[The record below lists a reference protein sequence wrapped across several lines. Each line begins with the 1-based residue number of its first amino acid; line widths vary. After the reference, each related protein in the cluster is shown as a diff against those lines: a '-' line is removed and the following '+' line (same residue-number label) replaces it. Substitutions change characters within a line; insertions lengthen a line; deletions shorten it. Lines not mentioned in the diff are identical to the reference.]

1 VEQTP
6 SSRAEAGP
14 AASDSGRRAEG
25 DAPPAEGELQNGPP
39 RSGRPNGAPKHSRRR
54 TAALLL
60 VILAGAAALR
70 LAGITWGLPGPKHL
84 FSYHPDEYF
93 SLQAAFALL
102 DQDPNPHRFNYP
114 SLYLYL
120 AAAAALAG
128 GVPGSALASATDF
141 QELIREFTLR
151 ARLMTVLL
159 SLITI
164 VAVYASAS
172 RLAGPSAGLWA
183 AAFMAVVPGH
193 VLYSHF
199 AAVDVALA
207 CFTTLSLLAAI
218 SLFDDERPK
227 MAVFAGLAAGAA
239 AATKYNGALAAAM
252 PLLSLGAGAFGGH
265 KRRAAASVA
274 SRALLVIAFAVAG
287 FFVFSPYVVLDW
299 SHARQDIAFERDH
312 MRQGEYPAKV
322 ADPNGWFFQVRAL
335 GYATGGSVV
344 FAVCLALCALGVHQ
358 SWPKSAP
365 LLVFG
370 LVWFAVIGATGVR
383 YARYGL
389 PLLPLLAVGVGIGVG
404 RVLRVERRLVGGLG
418 ALAVAVLML
427 GALKTS
433 GVLAASMAFEPE
445 PRDAALEGIRQSV
458 RAGERVGL
466 VRTVWFDMPPLD
478 FNNGG
483 DALGGMSP
491 WNQFRDSQHDL
502 VVISGFDVEALLR
515 ERPEWFVE
523 TDFQVGDWL
532 RAQDAGALAFQQA
545 LESYYFCA
553 NTYQRASGWQLLGR
567 CGPQPHDWSYP
578 FTAVRVWALR
588 QAEESPGD
596 QGT

>member
-1 VEQTP
+1 ML
-6 SSRAEAGP
+6 SSRAAVGP
-14 AASDSGRRAEG
+14 AASDSGQSVEG
-25 DAPPAEGELQNGPP
+25 DAPAAEGGPDNGPP
-39 RSGRPNGAPKHSRRR
+39 ESGRANEIAGRRRRR
-54 TAALLL
+54 TTALL
-60 VILAGAAALR
+60 VTILIAAAALR
-70 LAGITWGLPGPKHL
+70 LAGITWGLPGPTHL

-128 GVPGSALASATDF
+128 GGPNGALSSATDF
-141 QELIREFTLR
+141 QELLREFTLR

-159 SLITI
+159 SLVTV

-172 RLAGPSAGLWA
+172 RLAGRTAGLWA
-183 AAFMAVVPGH
+183 AAVMAVAPGH

-218 SLFDDERPK
+218 TLFDDERPK
-227 MAVFAGLAAGAA
+227 MAVFAGLATGAA
-239 AATKYNGALAAAM
+239 AATKYNGALAAVM
-252 PLLSLGAGAFGGH
+252 PLLSLGAGVFGGH
-265 KRRAAASVA
+265 RRRAAASVA
-274 SRALLVIAFAVAG
+274 SRALLVIAFAAVG

-299 SHARQDIAFERDH
+299 SHARKDVAFERDH

-322 ADPNGWFFQVRAL
+322 ADPNGWFFHGRAL

-344 FAVCLALCALGVHQ
+344 LAVCVALCALGVYQ

-404 RVLRVERRLVGGLG
+404 RVLRVERRLLGGLA
-418 ALAVAVLML
+418 ALAVAVVML
-427 GALKTS
+427 GALRAS

-445 PRDAALEGIRQSV
+445 PRDAALEAIRQYV
-458 RAGERVGL
+458 HDGERIGL

-478 FNNGG
+478 LNNGG

-491 WNQFRDSQHDL
+491 WDQFRDSQHEL
-502 VVISGFDVEALLR
+502 IVINGFDVDALLR

-523 TDFQVGDWL
+523 TDFQVADWL
-532 RAQDAGALAFQQA
+532 RAKDAGALAFQQA
-545 LESYYFCA
+545 LERHYSLVS
-553 NTYQRASGWQLLGR
+553 TYERASGWWLLGP

-578 FTAVRVWALR
+578 FTTVRVWALR